1 MADES
6 DTLTYEQSF
15 AVGPADLYRAFTSS
29 TALREWLCDT
39 ATTSPRLNGHLFV
52 GWNDGYYATGHFTE
66 LLANRAVC
74 FTWQGRGEPR
84 PTRVHVAIEPSDQGA
99 HLRLEHSGI
108 GQGPEW
114 GDKVAEFDR
123 AWRRSLENL
132 NSVLTSG
139 EDLRVTRR
147 PMLGVLLAAFDA
159 DDATRLGVPMAEGV
173 RLSGVV
179 PGLGAAN
186 AGLAQDDVIVGID
199 GRPTPDVAALRGA
212 LQGRQVGDTVTVAFY
227 RGGARHELPMTLSG
241 RDIPDIPDSAPELLA
256 RVAERYARDEAALDA
271 ALDGVSDLEASFR
284 PGLEA
289 WNVMQVMAHLIQG
302 ERYNQQWISELLGDL
317 EASYDSDAANQE
329 VRLNATIHAFPT
341 LADMVAEWQRLNAE
355 TLALIAALPEEF
367 VRRRRTSWRLA
378 RTLLDE
384 SYSHVSDHLSQI
396 VAAVAAARRAV
407 GS

>member
-1 MADES
+1 MAEER
-6 DTLTYEQSF
+6 DTLIYEQSLS
-15 AVGPADLYRAFTSS
+15 VGPADLYRAFTSS

-39 ATTSPRLNGHLFV
+39 ATTSPRPNGHLFV

-66 LLANRAVC
+66 LLPNRTVC
-74 FTWQGRGEPR
+74 FTWQGRGEPQ
-84 PTRVHVAIEPSDQGA
+84 PTRVHVAIEPRDQGA
-99 HLRLEHSGI
+99 TIRLEHSGI
-108 GQGPEW
+108 GHGPEW
-114 GDKVAEFDR
+114 GDKTAEFDR
-123 AWRRSLENL
+123 AWRRALENL

-139 EDLRVTRR
+139 EDLRITRR

-159 DDATRLGVPMAEGV
+159 AAAARLGVPVAEGV

-179 PGLGAAN
+179 PGLGAAA
-186 AGLAQDDVIVGID
+186 AGLGQDDVIVSIND
-199 GRPTPDVAALRGA
+199 RPTPDVAALRGA
-212 LQGRQVGDTVTVAFY
+212 LQSRQVGDIVTVAFY
-227 RGGARHELPMTLSG
+227 RGGARHELPMVLSG
-241 RDIPDIPDSAPELLA
+241 RTIPHIPASAPELLA

-284 PGLEA
+284 PGLEE
-289 WNVMQVMAHLIQG
+289 WNVKQIVAHLIQG

-341 LADMVAEWQRLNAE
+341 LADMVAEWKRLNAE
-355 TLALIAALPEEF
+355 TLALIESLPEEF
-367 VRRRRTSWRLA
+367 VRRRRTYWRLA

-384 SYSHVSDHLSQI
+384 SYSHVDDHLSQ
-396 VAAVAAARRAV
+396 VLAAVAAARR

>member
-6 DTLTYEQSF
+6 DTLTYER
-15 AVGPADLYRAFTSS
+15 AVAATPAEVYRAFTSS

-39 ATTSPRLNGHLFV
+39 ATTSPRPNGHLFV

-66 LLANRAVC
+66 LLPNRVVC
-74 FTWQGRGEPR
+74 FTWQGRGEPQ
-84 PTRVHVAIEPSDQGA
+84 PTRVHVAIEPRDQGA
-99 HLRLEHSGI
+99 YVRLEHSGI
-108 GQGPEW
+108 GHGPEW
-114 GDKVAEFDR
+114 GDKTAEFDR
-123 AWRRSLENL
+123 AWRRALENL

-139 EDLRVTRR
+139 EDLRITRR

-159 DDATRLGVPMAEGV
+159 AAAARLGVPVAEGV

-179 PGLGAAN
+179 PGLGAAA
-186 AGLAQDDVIVGID
+186 AGLGQDDVIVSIND
-199 GRPTPDVAALRGA
+199 RPTPDVAALRGA
-212 LQGRQVGDTVTVAFY
+212 LQSRQVGDTVTVAFY
-227 RGGARHELPMTLSG
+227 RGGARHELPMVLSG
-241 RDIPDIPDSAPELLA
+241 RTIPHIPASAPELLA

-284 PGLEA
+284 PGLEE
-289 WNVMQVMAHLIQG
+289 WNVKQIVAHLIQG

-341 LADMVAEWQRLNAE
+341 LADMVAEWKRLNAE
-355 TLALIAALPEEF
+355 TLALIESLPEEF
-367 VRRRRTSWRLA
+367 VRRRRTYWRLA

-384 SYSHVSDHLSQI
+384 SYSHVDDHLSQ
-396 VAAVAAARRAV
+396 VLAAVAAARR